1 MAHLEV
7 LAGPVDQ
14 VLAVLGFTEGPCWL
28 AEHDAWL
35 FTDIPRNAI
44 MRWPGEG
51 PAEVWCSHS
60 HFAIGLARAVDGR
73 VLAYEH
79 STRSLTA
86 LEVLADGSC
95 GDREVLARSV
105 GDCVLNS
112 TNDVVAAPGGAVWF
126 TDPPFGVREESGGLV
141 GYEQAMERPCDVL
154 AVGPDP
160 ASATVVVSGIH
171 RPNGLCLSPDGS
183 TLYVSDSSTRHHRVH
198 AVALD
203 DSGPPWGPGDVLWT
217 MPVGVPDGMR
227 CDVEGN
233 LWVAGGD
240 GVYVVSPVGE
250 QVGHVPVPE
259 MVTNVCFG
267 GADMRTLLVT
277 ATTRV
282 HRVRTAVAGVAATP
296 A

>member
-1 MAHLEV
+1 MAGGDV
-7 LAGPVDQ
+7 VTGPVEL
-14 VLAVLGFTEGPCWL
+14 VATGLGFTEGPCWL
-28 AEHDAWL
+28 ADHETWL

-44 MRWPGEG
+44 LRWPGEG
-51 PAEVWCSHS
+51 PPEIWRRNS
-60 HFAIGLARAVDGR
+60 HFAIGLARAADGR
-73 VLAYEH
+73 VLACEH

-86 LEVLADGSC
+86 LEVLPDGSC
-95 GDREVLARSV
+95 GARQVLARSV
-105 GDCVLNS
+105 GDRVLNS

-126 TDPPFGVREESGGLV
+126 TDPPFGVREDGGELV

-160 ASATVVVSGIH
+160 ASATVVVGGIH

-183 TLYVSDSSTRHHRVH
+183 TLYVSDSSTRHHHVH
-198 AVALD
+198 AVTLD

-233 LWVAGGD
+233 VWVAGGD
-240 GVYVVSPVGE
+240 GVYVVSPAGE
-250 QVGHVPVPE
+250 QMGHVRVPE

-277 ATTRV
+277 ATTGV
-282 HRVRTAVAGVAATP
+282 YRVRTAVAGAAATP